1 MRPTDPRELLHPVLP
16 AETYRRLGIAP
27 PRPPQQFAPGGP
39 VSSAGTP
46 FVTGRAVTGAVP
58 NPVPP
63 QPLPTVPS
71 APVPTPP
78 SAPGP
83 SAPAW
88 PAAPSG
94 PPQRDRSVAI
104 VVGATALIIAII
116 IGATWYI
123 LAHRGSD
130 DEQQIRDVVAA
141 ETTALNNRDLAALI
155 ATRCSADAALLQ
167 LQYTAQTFAAEID
180 STLGPSGRWKVTV
193 GAVRIDADAGTAT
206 AEQTTVP
213 IGSASSVAQTVTD
226 TATLRKESGGW
237 KVCVSTSRVR

>member
-46 FVTGRAVTGAVP
+46 FVTGRAVTGVVP
-58 NPVPP
+58 DPRPRA
-63 QPLPTVPS
+63 PLPAPS
-71 APVPTPP
+71 APQP
-78 SAPGP
+78 SAPRAHQP
-83 SAPAW
+83 SAQAW
-88 PAAPSG
+88 QTAPSG
-94 PPQRDRSVAI
+94 PPRRDRSVAI

-123 LAHRGSD
+123 LANRGSD
-130 DEQQIRDVVAA
+130 DEQQIRDVVTA
-141 ETTALNNRDLAALI
+141 ETTALNNRDLAGLI
-155 ATRCSADAALLQ
+155 GTRCSADAMLLQ
-167 LQYTAQTFAAEID
+167 QQFTAQTFAAEVD

-213 IGSASSVAQTVTD
+213 VGSGSIVAQTVTD
-226 TATLRKESGGW
+226 TTTLRKESGGW
-237 KVCVSTSRVR
+237 KVCVSSSRVR